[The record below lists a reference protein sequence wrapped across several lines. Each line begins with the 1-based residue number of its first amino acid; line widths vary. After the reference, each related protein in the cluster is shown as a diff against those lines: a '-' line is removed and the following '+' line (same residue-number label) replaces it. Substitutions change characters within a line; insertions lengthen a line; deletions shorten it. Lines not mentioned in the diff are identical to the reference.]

1 MSRITE
7 RISTLVNQQLPEFVS
22 SEHSIFVSFLEAY
35 YRFLEQ
41 DQSAHEIIQNA
52 RLYADIDRTSSS
64 FIQYFLANYG
74 SLIPT
79 DVLANKQI
87 LIKRL
92 KDLYTAKGSELSYKA
107 LFRVLYNTEVSVRYP
122 YENVLRASDGVW
134 NQQVSIRVR
143 KLNGSISG
151 VLNRNLLL
159 VKNSITYSASITRIK
174 VLSSD
179 LYEVFIK
186 ARIIPSYSVDD
197 IVYVLDDN
205 VEMFKGYVE
214 PTPVDY
220 RIVYSGSGFRV
231 GQIIVINLSGA
242 VDTVV
247 QITGVSGTGGIT
259 KLKFISYGYNFP
271 KESITVDIFN
281 DLTIAGR
288 ALTTTTTTNGFNES
302 VQVLL
307 QYTGTEPDRYFLTD
321 YVEIDYNGELL
332 FSQNIDGYTPGG
344 STTVSASGDPSVAS
358 IEFLMGAVG
367 RYPGQFLSNKGF
379 LSEPDVRL
387 QDDQL
392 YQPYAYQLQT
402 DLDITKFYNIV
413 KALAHPAGMSMFNN
427 RIISTTSDIKS
438 NVMVTHQS
446 ATAAY

>member
-220 RIVYSGSGFRV
+220 RIVYGGSGFRL

-242 VDTVV
+242 VGTVV

-438 NVMVTHQS
+438 SVMVTHQS